1 MSKSLK
7 YIILITL
14 LLITNLWLFFSDS
27 MSRQD
32 SSSKYFDSE
41 DLSAVSRIQ
50 FDVDNEI
57 IKLELTGKG
66 WILNESF
73 KADEG
78 FVNTL
83 LSVLQRVEVGRTFE
97 NLDQDVIGAVEV
109 EFDFNSRYRFQFAS
123 NPTQTKSYFISNGKT
138 MEVAVPGYRDNVIDF
153 FTLHPDQWRERLI
166 FDGTWRT
173 IQRVLIESVAD
184 ESIEIKFDEK
194 FFLVNGNQPN
204 DSTSVINYLNQFEY
218 FQANE
223 MISEGRFPE
232 FDSLS
237 QTIPMAKITLDDIK
251 SDEPTVLSVFPRIG
265 NQQYH
270 LMVKDGEER
279 MVVDARRVSQIL
291 TGPAGLK

>member
-1 MSKSLK
+1 
-7 YIILITL
+7 
-14 LLITNLWLFFSDS
+14 
-27 MSRQD
+27 MSRED
-32 SSSKYFDSE
+32 SSSKYFDIE
-41 DLSAVSRIQ
+41 DLSAVSKIQ
-50 FDVDNEI
+50 FDVDNKI
-57 IKLELTGKG
+57 IKLELTGEG

-123 NPTQTKSYFISNGKT
+123 NPTQTKSYFISDGKT

-153 FTLHPDQWRERLI
+153 FTLHPDQWRERLV
-166 FDGTWRT
+166 FEGTWRT
-173 IQRVLIESVAD
+173 IQRVLIESAAS

-194 FFLVNGNQPN
+194 FFLVNGNQPY
-204 DSTSVINYLNQFEY
+204 DSTSVINFLNQFEY

-251 SDEPTVLSVFPRIG
+251 SDEPTVLSVFPRID